1 MNGIRQAAKR
11 ISVYSNTCRRV
22 NALPCVTG
30 SIGRPDWR
38 DSSPR
43 DRASAQKCGGVHKK
57 VIRNRISRS
66 GATGVVIAAQPSAGG
81 MAPEAPPI
89 TMFCGVRG
97 LRISGEKN
105 PQTHKRGK
113 ERKKEQGEE

>member
-30 SIGRPDWR
+30 RIGRPDWR
-38 DSSPR
+38 DSPTR
-43 DRASAQKCGGVHKK
+43 DKGSAHKRGGVRQKK
-57 VIRNRISRS
+57 NRNRNSAS
-66 GATGVVIAAQPSAGG
+66 GPAVWVIAAQPSTGG

-97 LRISGEKN
+97 LRVSVEITRSE
-105 PQTHKRGK
+105 
-113 ERKKEQGEE
+113 ERRVG